1 MDSTHQIVLARDVWD
16 DFTKELMHI
25 DSGKQERI
33 NSFFEQISQ
42 TISVQ
47 HELNS
52 ITVESSRLDEDAILA
67 ALRGVSRTRYDMQV
81 FDCMDACDLVAYVTD
96 AEDKT
101 YHSRRPIA
109 KSKKNEYTA
118 ERNTVSALAA

>member
-1 MDSTHQIVLARDVWD
+1 MDMYSDMRRDVWD
-16 DFTKELMHI
+16 DFAKGLMHI

-47 HELNS
+47 RELNS
-52 ITVESSRLDEDAILA
+52 ITVESNRLDEDAILA
-67 ALRGVSRTRYDMQV
+67 ALCGVSQTRYDIQV
-81 FDCMDACDLVAYVTD
+81 FDCMDVCDLVAYVTD

-101 YHSRRPIA
+101 YHSRMPIA
-109 KSKKNEYTA
+109 RSKKNEYTA
-118 ERNTVSALAA
+118 ERNTVSVLAA